1 MPFRLPG
8 LSDLFSQYGV
18 SVSMKT
24 EPSSMDPPGLARS
37 PCPHLLGEVLQA
49 LGVAPAPFVAG
60 HLLERTVTSW
70 GIRGKIRGNHRKN
83 IEDVGKT

>member
-60 HLLERTVTSW
+60 HLLGQLR
-70 GIRGKIRGNHRKN
+70 
-83 IEDVGKT
+83 DVPHMDILSPSPRSIA